1 MAKTIEELDFKLV
14 VDNRDFDKQ
23 IKKAKQ
29 QAAEMNISLS
39 KLLELRKE
47 SGSLSAKEYQTLKRL
62 DNLESNRRINAEKEL
77 AAHTRRLA
85 AEESVAS
92 AKKRG
97 NDLQL
102 THNRLLNE
110 AKNIALSYAS
120 IWGAKKLV
128 SSIIET
134 TAEFEL
140 QRTTL
145 AAMLQDAEKANQIF
159 EQMKVF
165 SVKSPFS
172 FKELATYAKQL
183 SAYSVPVGELY
194 NTTKMLA
201 DVSAGLG
208 VGMDRLVLAYGQV
221 RSAAFLRGQEVRQFT
236 EAGIPILE
244 ELRKQFVALGEEG
257 ITTADVFD
265 KISQRLVPF
274 EMVNKVFQDLTSEG
288 GKFYKMQE
296 VQSETLKGK
305 ISNLK
310 DAYMIMF
317 DEIGSSNNSLLKG
330 GVDVVRKLAEN
341 YEKVGRALVVLVSAY
356 GGYRAALA
364 LVKVAELAAMQAHL
378 GNVGAIK
385 GLGAAIEILTK
396 KSSAYALAQKLI
408 AKFNPYAAI
417 AAGVT
422 ALAAAFINNQIHANK
437 FRQELE
443 GIANAKFSE
452 AEKSAETFK
461 KLADQL
467 KNSTEGSQAYR
478 DAISELNRQ
487 YGDYLPN
494 LLNEKNALTE
504 ILRVENEIT
513 NAIYARAKA
522 YASEEG
528 EKKIID
534 EFGGKESKAA
544 ESLRYRLMNF
554 RTSDGTQIGEDVA
567 NEFIKGFK
575 GVIQTDGRDAFE
587 VFNEFAESFFGRK
600 FLKTSFGSSVDRY
613 VDVVRDVKKANEDL
627 QRNLDVLYNGSRYSS
642 VAEMSVVEPIEK
654 AYDAALKKLR
664 SEKLP
669 AEEFAEQAK
678 NLQLTKLMQLKD
690 AFVALDEEARKAGK
704 EGSWANKIK
713 EVQEQIDA
721 LQPKDLSWLQKL
733 VNPLVTGR
741 GNNYLKVKADTDYS
755 EYIENIRKEYKAVSE
770 SYADS
775 DATYKKLMS
784 DKKAGIAIDESII
797 AKAKEQNDLY
807 IERKAVIESI
817 VKALGISLEE
827 ATTRKTTG
835 KSEEQTELEA
845 RIDLLK
851 KLMSAYEELS
861 EYVDDEEMKRI
872 LPGFFSASQVPG
884 KDAII
889 QQLNFRNQLIAA
901 ANELEKY
908 DKDAAERLRSSIGYD
923 EALEQV
929 KEYKELLKAEN
940 EALKAKKSLEDFL
953 KGWNV
958 GDETEGE
965 GAVYK
970 ITKIASDYKKELK
983 SLGDKRDDAIEK
995 LNEWIEAEEK
1005 AGRTVD
1011 ESTKSEKENAI
1022 ATNYKTASV
1031 NLLNKATDNI
1041 RKTAEDYIKEW
1052 AAVKGIDLT
1061 NWSEKSIY
1069 ELNRIQAALNGFD
1082 ASNLPEEIKVA
1093 LEKAG
1098 IDIEV
1103 LKSKLKELIGDYGN
1117 QAEERKK
1124 EERLKK
1130 VVEYANELSDIFGK
1144 IREYAESIDNTKL
1157 SAFASGLESS
1167 FRTMGKIASSV
1178 LQKDYIGAA
1187 VSFIDSIVSAFAEA
1201 SAKAAELA
1209 SNIRKGK
1216 IEAASLRASLALNE
1230 DTDSIFGEDSFQKI
1244 VNAWEFA
1251 SKKYKEVAEDV
1262 ARSREM
1268 MLSGTDD
1275 DTNGWATIGG
1285 ILSGAATGALAGA
1298 AYGSAATPIGTA
1310 IGAAVGAVV
1319 GLISGLVVDLTRE
1332 SNNFVTSLEAMAAKL
1347 NAPLIDEKTGT
1358 YNINT
1363 LQLILDT
1370 FTELDEKSKE
1380 TIENMIERGKEFEE
1394 AVLQLSDGMKDV
1406 FGDVADDLASK
1417 FISAFKASGVAAL
1430 DYRDTL
1436 DEVATS
1442 LSQMVVKNMLLKTVF
1457 DDNTAKELAGL
1468 VASGRVPEALET
1480 FEEIMKD
1487 AADLEP
1493 YIQSFLEGIKD
1504 YIKPESEG
1512 GDTVASGIKSITE
1525 DSANLLA
1532 SYINAIRADVSYSKV
1547 QRDQILM
1554 EIKGIASYI
1563 ASPTL
1568 MDYLNKIQ
1576 ANTYDTANHTREIL
1590 SDLRAMMTNDAGET
1604 ALRVYRL

>member
-14 VDNRDFDKQ
+14 VDNKDFDKQ

-85 AEESVAS
+85 AEESVVS

-194 NTTKMLA
+194 DTTKMLA

-208 VGMDRLVLAYGQV
+208 VGMDRLVLAYGQI
-221 RSAAFLRGQEVRQFT
+221 RSAEFLRGQEVRQLT
-236 EAGIPILE
+236 ESGIPILE

-257 ITTADVFD
+257 ITVSDVFD

-274 EMVNKVFQDLTSEG
+274 EMVQKVFKDMTSEG

-296 VQSETLKGK
+296 VQSETLRGK

-385 GLGAAIEILTK
+385 GLGAAIEVLTK
-396 KSSAYALAQKLI
+396 KSSAYALVQKLI
-408 AKFNPYAAI
+408 AKFNPWAAI
-417 AAGVT
+417 GAGVT
-422 ALAAAFINNQIHANK
+422 ALGAVFINNQIHASK

-443 GIANAKFSE
+443 GIANTKFNE

-461 KLADQL
+461 KLAGQL

-534 EFGGKESKAA
+534 EYGGKESKAA

-554 RTSDGTQIGEDVA
+554 RTSDGAQIGEDVA

-613 VDVVRDVKKANEDL
+613 VDVVRDVKKANDDL
-627 QRNLDVLYNGSRYSS
+627 QKNLDVLYNGSRYSS

-690 AFVALDEEARKAGK
+690 AFFALDEEARKAGK

-755 EYIENIRKEYKAVSE
+755 EYIESIRKEYKAVSE

-923 EALEQV
+923 EALEQA

-970 ITKIASDYKKELK
+970 ITRIVSDYKKELDA
-983 SLGDKRDDAIEK
+983 LGDKRDDAIEK
-995 LNEWIEAEEK
+995 LNEWIEAEKK

-1011 ESTKSEKENAI
+1011 TSTKKAKEDAI
-1022 ATNYKTASV
+1022 ATNYETEST
-1031 NLLNKATDNI
+1031 NLLNKAKEKV

-1052 AAVKGIDLT
+1052 SKVKGIDLT

-1069 ELNRIQAALNGFD
+1069 ELNRIQDALNEFD
-1082 ASNLPEEIKVA
+1082 ASNLPKEIKES

-1103 LKSKLKELIGDYGN
+1103 LKNALESLISDYGN
-1117 QAEERKK
+1117 QVEEKK
-1124 EERLKK
+1124 YEEVLKK
-1130 VVEYANELSDIFGK
+1130 IAEHAQEIADIFGQ
-1144 IREYAESIDNTKL
+1144 IREYAESVSNSEL
-1157 SAFASGLESS
+1157 SAFASGMERS
-1167 FRTMGKIASSV
+1167 FSTMGKIGSRMM
-1178 LQKDYIGAA
+1178 QKDYLGAA
-1187 VSFIDSIVSAFAEA
+1187 LSFIESIVSAFAEA
-1201 SAKAAELA
+1201 AQKADTLA
-1209 SNIRKGK
+1209 RNIKKGK
-1216 IEAASLRASLALNE
+1216 NEAASLRASLALNE
-1230 DTDSIFGEDSFQKI
+1230 GTDSIFGEDSFQKI
-1244 VNAWEFA
+1244 VNSWEFA

-1275 DTNGWATIGG
+1275 DTNGWASIGG
-1285 ILSGAATGALAGA
+1285 IISGAAAGA
-1298 AYGSAATPIGTA
+1298 AFGSVAPVVGTA

-1332 SNNFVTSLEAMAAKL
+1332 SNNFVTSLEAMATKL

-1370 FTELDEKSKE
+1370 YTELDEKSKE

-1480 FEEIMKD
+1480 FEKIMND

-1493 YIQSFLEGIKD
+1493 YIQSFLEGIKA

-1547 QRDQILM
+1547 QRDQILS

-1568 MDYLNKIQ
+1568 MDYLNNIQ
-1576 ANTYDTANHTREIL
+1576 ANTHDTAIHTQEIL
-1590 SDLRAMMTNDAGET
+1590 ERLSVMIEYGAGEP

>member
-14 VDNRDFDKQ
+14 VDNKSFDKQ
-23 IKKAKQ
+23 IKQAKQ

-77 AAHTRRLA
+77 AAHARRLA
-85 AEESVAS
+85 AEESVVS

-194 NTTKMLA
+194 DTTKMLA

-221 RSAAFLRGQEVRQFT
+221 RSAEFLRGQEVRQMT

-257 ITTADVFD
+257 ITVSDVFD
-265 KISQRLVPF
+265 KISHRLVPF
-274 EMVNKVFQDLTSEG
+274 EMVQKVFKDMTSEG

-296 VQSETLKGK
+296 VQSETLRGK

-341 YEKVGRALVVLVSAY
+341 YEKVGRTLVVLVSAY

-408 AKFNPYAAI
+408 AKFNPWAAI
-417 AAGVT
+417 GAAVV
-422 ALAAAFINNQIHANK
+422 ALGTVFITNQIHASR

-443 GIANAKFSE
+443 GIANTKFSE

-534 EFGGKESKAA
+534 EYGEKESKAA

-554 RTSDGTQIGEDVA
+554 RTPDGKQIGEDVA
-567 NEFIKGFK
+567 NEFIKNFK
-575 GVIQTDGRDAFE
+575 DVIQNDGRDAFE
-587 VFNEFAESFFGRK
+587 VFNELAESFFGKK
-600 FLKTSFGSSVDRY
+600 FLITSVGGVVGRY

-627 QRNLDVLYNGSRYSS
+627 QNNLDVMYNGSRYSS

-721 LQPKDLSWLQKL
+721 LQPKDLSWLQKY

-741 GNNYLKVKADTDYS
+741 GNNDLKVKDDTDHR
-755 EYIENIRKEYKAVSE
+755 EYIENISKEYKAVSE

-775 DATYKKLMS
+775 NATYKKLMS

-817 VKALGISLEE
+817 AKALGISFEE
-827 ATTRKTTG
+827 NTRKTTG
-835 KSEEQTELEA
+835 KSEAQIELES

-861 EYVDDEEMKRI
+861 EYADDEKMKSI
-872 LPGFFSASQVPG
+872 LTGLFSASQIPG
-884 KDAII
+884 KDEII
-889 QQLNFRNQLIAA
+889 QRLDFRNQLIELAR
-901 ANELEKY
+901 ELEKY

-923 EALEQV
+923 E
-929 KEYKELLKAEN
+929 YKELAKAEK

-958 GDETEGE
+958 GDETDGE

-970 ITKIASDYKKELK
+970 ITKIVSDYKKELDA
-983 SLGDKRDDAIEK
+983 LNDKRDDAIEK
-995 LNEWIEAEEK
+995 LNEWIDAEKK

-1011 ESTKSEKENAI
+1011 ASTKKAKEDAI
-1022 ATNYKTASV
+1022 ATNYETEST
-1031 NLLNKATDNI
+1031 NLLNKAKENV
-1041 RKTAEDYIKEW
+1041 RKIAEDYIKEW
-1052 AAVKGIDLT
+1052 AKVEKIDLT
-1061 NWSEKSIY
+1061 NWSEKTIY
-1069 ELNRIQAALNGFD
+1069 ELNRILDALNKFD
-1082 ASNLPEEIKVA
+1082 ASNLTNDVKDKLEEEKIGIEGLKNELQA
-1093 LEKAG
+1093 L
-1098 IDIEV
+1098 IDKYNEQAE
-1103 LKSKLKELIGDYGN
+1103 ELIGQQQLDN
-1117 QAEERKK
+1117 I
-1124 EERLKK
+1124 LKITSSLADLYDK
-1130 VVEYANELSDIFGK
+1130 LGEYADVASDSNLK
-1144 IREYAESIDNTKL
+1144 SIANGM
-1157 SAFASGLESS
+1157 SIS
-1167 FRTMGKIASSV
+1167 FRAVGDVAEKLAK
-1178 LQKDYIGAA
+1178 KDFVGAA
-1187 VSFIDSIVSAFAEA
+1187 VSAVTTIAEA
-1201 SAKAAELA
+1201 FLEASKNAAQLERNIEKGRIAAE
-1209 SNIRKGK
+1209 
-1216 IEAASLRASLALNE
+1216 SLRASLALDNNTE
-1230 DTDSIFGEDSFQKI
+1230 YIFGTDSFQKMA
-1244 VNAWEFA
+1244 NAWEVA
-1251 SKKYKEVAEDV
+1251 ADKYKNVAEDV
-1262 ARSREM
+1262 ARSRE
-1268 MLSGTDD
+1268 LLFGGTDN
-1275 DTNGWATIGG
+1275 DTNGAATAG
-1285 ILSGAATGALAGA
+1285 GAAAGA
-1298 AYGSAATPIGTA
+1298 AIGAVIAAAISGPIGIAVAIVGTV
-1310 IGAAVGAVV
+1310 IGAAVDIAKET
-1319 GLISGLVVDLTRE
+1319 D
-1332 SNNFVTSLEAMAAKL
+1332 NFAMSLEEMAAKL

-1358 YNINT
+1358 YNIDT

-1370 FTELDEKSKE
+1370 YTTLDEKSKE

-1417 FISAFKASGVAAL
+1417 FISAFKASGIAAL

-1436 DEVATS
+1436 DDVATS
-1442 LSQMVVKNMLLKTVF
+1442 LAQMVVKNMLLKTVF

-1480 FEEIMKD
+1480 FEEIMQD

-1547 QRDQILM
+1547 QRDQILL

-1576 ANTYDTANHTREIL
+1576 ANTYDTANHTRDIL

>member
-47 SGSLSAKEYQTLKRL
+47 SGNLSAKEYQTLKRL

-85 AEESVAS
+85 AEESVVS

-194 NTTKMLA
+194 DTTKMLA

-364 LVKVAELAAMQAHL
+364 LVKIAELAAIQAHL
-378 GNVGAIK
+378 GNAGAIK
-385 GLGAAIEILTK
+385 GLGAAIEILIK
-396 KSSAYALAQKLI
+396 KSSAYALVQKLI
-408 AKFNPYAAI
+408 AKFNPWAAI
-417 AAGVT
+417 GAAVV
-422 ALAAAFINNQIHANK
+422 ALGTVFINNQIHASK

-443 GIANAKFSE
+443 GIANTKFRE
-452 AEKSAETFK
+452 AEKSAETFN

-534 EFGGKESKAA
+534 EYGSKEATAA
-544 ESLRYRLMNF
+544 KVFRYRLMNF
-554 RTSDGTQIGEDVA
+554 KLSDGWQIGEDAA

-575 GVIQTDGRDAFE
+575 EVIKNDDRDAFE
-587 VFNEFAESFFGRK
+587 LFDEYAESFFGRK
-600 FLKTSFGSSVDRY
+600 LPKTFFDGAGVRY
-613 VDVVRDVKKANEDL
+613 VDVVRKVKKAHEDL
-627 QRNLDVLYNGSRYSS
+627 QSTLDVMYNGSRYSS

-721 LQPKDLSWLQKL
+721 LQPKDLSWLQKY
-733 VNPLVTGR
+733 VNPIVTGR
-741 GNNYLKVKADTDYS
+741 GNNDLKVKDDTDYR

-775 DATYKKLMS
+775 NATYKKLMS

-797 AKAKEQNDLY
+797 AKAKEQNNLY

-817 VKALGISLEE
+817 AKALGISFEE
-827 ATTRKTTG
+827 NTRKTTE
-835 KSEEQTELEA
+835 KSEAQIELES

-851 KLMSAYEELS
+851 KLMSAYEQLS
-861 EYVDDEEMKRI
+861 EYVDDEKMKSI
-872 LPGFFSASQVPG
+872 LPGFFSASEIPG
-884 KDAII
+884 KDEII
-889 QQLNFRNQLIAA
+889 QRLDFRNQLIELAR
-901 ANELEKY
+901 ELEKY

-923 EALEQV
+923 EALEQA

-970 ITKIASDYKKELK
+970 ITKIVSDYKKELDAL
-983 SLGDKRDDAIEK
+983 SDKRDDAINK
-995 LNEWIEAEEK
+995 LNEWIEAEKK

-1011 ESTKSEKENAI
+1011 ESTKKAKEDAI
-1022 ATNYKTASV
+1022 ATNYETEST
-1031 NLLNKATDNI
+1031 NLLNKAKENV

-1052 AAVKGIDLT
+1052 AKVEKIDLT
-1061 NWSEKSIY
+1061 NWSEKTIY
-1069 ELNRIQAALNGFD
+1069 ELNRILDALNKFD
-1082 ASNLPEEIKVA
+1082 ASNLTNDVKDKLEE
-1093 LEKAG
+1093 EKIG
-1098 IDIEV
+1098 IEG
-1103 LKSKLKELIGDYGN
+1103 LKNELQAIIDKYNEQAEELIGQQQLDN
-1117 QAEERKK
+1117 I
-1124 EERLKK
+1124 LKITSSLADLYDK
-1130 VVEYANELSDIFGK
+1130 LGEYADVASDSNLK
-1144 IREYAESIDNTKL
+1144 SIANGM
-1157 SAFASGLESS
+1157 SIS
-1167 FRTMGKIASSV
+1167 FRAVGDVAEKLAK
-1178 LQKDYIGAA
+1178 KDFLGAA
-1187 VSFIDSIVSAFAEA
+1187 VSAVTTIAEA
-1201 SAKAAELA
+1201 FLEASKNAAQLERNIEKGRIAAE
-1209 SNIRKGK
+1209 
-1216 IEAASLRASLALNE
+1216 SLRASLALDK
-1230 DTDSIFGEDSFQKI
+1230 DTEYIFGTDSFQKMA
-1244 VNAWEFA
+1244 NAWEVA
-1251 SKKYKEVAEDV
+1251 ADKYKNVAEDV
-1262 ARSREM
+1262 ARSRE
-1268 MLSGTDD
+1268 LLFGGTDN
-1275 DTNGWATIGG
+1275 DTNGAATAG
-1285 ILSGAATGALAGA
+1285 GAAAGA
-1298 AYGSAATPIGTA
+1298 AIGAVIAAAISGPIGIAVAIVGTV
-1310 IGAAVGAVV
+1310 IGAAVDIAKET
-1319 GLISGLVVDLTRE
+1319 D
-1332 SNNFVTSLEAMAAKL
+1332 NFAMSLEEMAAKL

-1358 YNINT
+1358 YNIDT

-1370 FTELDEKSKE
+1370 YTTLDEKSKE

-1442 LSQMVVKNMLLKTVF
+1442 LSQMVVKNMLLQTVF

-1468 VASGRVPEALET
+1468 VASQRVPEALEL
-1480 FEEIMKD
+1480 FENIMQD

-1512 GDTVASGIKSITE
+1512 GDTVANGIKSITE

-1547 QRDQILM
+1547 QRDQILL

>member
-14 VDNRDFDKQ
+14 VDNKSFDKQ

-77 AAHTRRLA
+77 AAHARRLA
-85 AEESVAS
+85 AEESVVS

-194 NTTKMLA
+194 DTTKMLA

-208 VGMDRLVLAYGQV
+208 VGMDRLVLAYGQI
-221 RSAAFLRGQEVRQFT
+221 RSAEFLRGQEVRQLT
-236 EAGIPILE
+236 ESGIPILE

-257 ITTADVFD
+257 ITVSDVFD

-274 EMVNKVFQDLTSEG
+274 EMVQKVFKDMTSEG

-296 VQSETLKGK
+296 VQSETLRGK

-341 YEKVGRALVVLVSAY
+341 YEKIGRILIELVASYGAYRSAIALTRLFEM
-356 GGYRAALA
+356 AAI
-364 LVKVAELAAMQAHL
+364 QAHL
-378 GNVGAIK
+378 GHTSTIK
-385 GLGAAIEILTK
+385 GLGAAIEILIK
-396 KSSAYALAQKLI
+396 KSAAYAAIQKLI

-422 ALAAAFINNQIHANK
+422 ALAAAFINNQIHASK

-443 GIANAKFSE
+443 GIANTKFNE

-534 EFGGKESKAA
+534 EYGEKELKAA

-554 RTSDGTQIGEDVA
+554 RTLDGKQIGEDVA
-567 NEFIKGFK
+567 NEFIKNFK
-575 GVIQTDGRDAFE
+575 DVIQNDGRDAFE
-587 VFNEFAESFFGRK
+587 VFNELAESFFGK
-600 FLKTSFGSSVDRY
+600 TFLITSIGGVVGRY
-613 VDVVRDVKKANEDL
+613 VDVVRDVKKANDDL

-642 VAEMSVVEPIEK
+642 VVEMSVVEPIEK

-721 LQPKDLSWLQKL
+721 LQPKDLSWLQKY
-733 VNPLVTGR
+733 VNPFVTGR
-741 GNNYLKVKADTDYS
+741 GNNDLKVKDDTDYR

-817 VKALGISLEE
+817 AKALGISFEE
-827 ATTRKTTG
+827 NTRKTTG
-835 KSEEQTELEA
+835 KSEAQIELES

-861 EYVDDEEMKRI
+861 EYVDDEKMKSI
-872 LPGFFSASQVPG
+872 LPGFFSASEIPG
-884 KDAII
+884 KDEII
-889 QQLNFRNQLIAA
+889 QRLDFRNQLIELAR
-901 ANELEKY
+901 ELEKY

-923 EALEQV
+923 EALEQA

-970 ITKIASDYKKELK
+970 ITKIVSDYKKELEAL
-983 SLGDKRDDAIEK
+983 SDKRGDAIEK
-995 LNEWIEAEEK
+995 LNEWIKAEDK

-1011 ESTKSEKENAI
+1011 ESTKSVKESAI
-1022 ATNYKTASV
+1022 ETKYNTASV
-1031 NLLNKATDNI
+1031 NLLNKATENV
-1041 RKTAEDYIKEW
+1041 RKAAADYIKEW
-1052 AAVKGIDLT
+1052 ADVQGIDLT

-1069 ELNRIQAALNGFD
+1069 ELNRIQDALNNFD
-1082 ASNLPEEIKVA
+1082 ASNLPEEIKES
-1093 LEKAG
+1093 LESAG

-1103 LKSKLKELIGDYGN
+1103 LKKALQDLINSYGN
-1117 QAEERKK
+1117 QAEDRKK

-1298 AYGSAATPIGTA
+1298 AYGSALPVAGTA

-1332 SNNFVTSLEAMAAKL
+1332 SNNFVTSLEVMAQRL

-1394 AVLQLSDGMKDV
+1394 AVLQLSDGMRDV

-1442 LSQMVVKNMLLKTVF
+1442 LAQMVVKNMLLKTVF

-1480 FEEIMKD
+1480 FKKIMND

-1547 QRDQILM
+1547 QRDQILL

>member
-14 VDNRDFDKQ
+14 VDNKSFDKQ
-23 IKKAKQ
+23 IKQAKQ

-77 AAHTRRLA
+77 AAHARRLA
-85 AEESVAS
+85 AEESVVS

-194 NTTKMLA
+194 DTTKMLA

-208 VGMDRLVLAYGQV
+208 VGMDRLVLAYGQI
-221 RSAAFLRGQEVRQFT
+221 RSAEFLRGQEVRQLT
-236 EAGIPILE
+236 ESGIPILE

-257 ITTADVFD
+257 ITVSDVFD

-274 EMVNKVFQDLTSEG
+274 EMVQKVFKDMTSEG

-296 VQSETLKGK
+296 VQSETLRGK

-341 YEKVGRALVVLVSAY
+341 YEKVGRALVVLVSAH

-364 LVKVAELAAMQAHL
+364 LVKIAELAAVQAHL

-385 GLGAAIEILTK
+385 GLGAAIEVLTK

-408 AKFNPYAAI
+408 AKFNPWAAI
-417 AAGVT
+417 GAAVA
-422 ALAAAFINNQIHANK
+422 ALGAVFITNQIHASK
-437 FRQELE
+437 FRKELE
-443 GIANAKFSE
+443 GIANTKFSE

-461 KLADQL
+461 RLADQL

-534 EFGGKESKAA
+534 EYGNKESKAA
-544 ESLRYRLMNF
+544 ELLRYRLMNF
-554 RTSDGTQIGEDVA
+554 RMSDGTQIGEDVA

-600 FLKTSFGSSVDRY
+600 FLKTSFGSSVNRY

-627 QRNLDVLYNGSRYSS
+627 QNNLDVMYNGSRYSS

-775 DATYKKLMS
+775 NATYKKLMS

-827 ATTRKTTG
+827 TTARKTTG
-835 KSEEQTELEA
+835 KSEEQSELEA

-851 KLMSAYEELS
+851 KLMSAYEKLS
-861 EYVDDEEMKRI
+861 EYVDDEKMKSI
-872 LPGFFSASQVPG
+872 LPGFFSASEIPG
-884 KDAII
+884 KDGII
-889 QQLNFRNQLIAA
+889 QKLDFRNQLIAA
-901 ANELEKY
+901 ARELEKY
-908 DKDAAERLRSSIGYD
+908 DKDAAERLLSSIGYD
-923 EALEQV
+923 EALDKVDKYIKLE
-929 KEYKELLKAEN
+929 KD
-940 EALKAKKSLEDFL
+940 ALDAKKSLEDFL

-965 GAVYK
+965 GAAYK

-1298 AYGSAATPIGTA
+1298 AYGSAVPVAGTA

-1347 NAPLIDEKTGT
+1347 NAPLIDEKTGI

-1436 DEVATS
+1436 DDVATS
-1442 LSQMVVKNMLLKTVF
+1442 LAQMVVKNMLLKTVF

-1468 VASGRVPEALET
+1468 VASQRVPEALEL
-1480 FEEIMKD
+1480 FENIMQD

-1512 GDTVASGIKSITE
+1512 GDTVANGIKSITE

-1547 QRDQILM
+1547 QRDQILS

>member
-14 VDNRDFDKQ
+14 VDNKDFDKQ
-23 IKKAKQ
+23 IKQAKQ

-85 AEESVAS
+85 AEESVVS

-296 VQSETLKGK
+296 VQSETLRGK

-341 YEKVGRALVVLVSAY
+341 YEKVGRALVVLVSTY

-385 GLGAAIEILTK
+385 GLGAAIEVLTK
-396 KSSAYALAQKLI
+396 KSSAYALVQKLI
-408 AKFNPYAAI
+408 AKFNPWAAI
-417 AAGVT
+417 GAAVA
-422 ALAAAFINNQIHANK
+422 ALGTVFITSQIHASK

-443 GIANAKFSE
+443 GIANTKFNE

-461 KLADQL
+461 KLSDQL

-554 RTSDGTQIGEDVA
+554 RTSDGAQIGEDVA

-575 GVIQTDGRDAFE
+575 GVIQNDGRDAFE

-627 QRNLDVLYNGSRYSS
+627 QNNLDVLYNGSRYSS
-642 VAEMSVVEPIEK
+642 VVEMSVVEPIEK

-721 LQPKDLSWLQKL
+721 LQPKDLSWLQKY

-755 EYIENIRKEYKAVSE
+755 EYIESIRKEYKAVSE

-817 VKALGISLEE
+817 AKALGISFEE
-827 ATTRKTTG
+827 NTRKTTG
-835 KSEEQTELEA
+835 KSEAHIELES

-851 KLMSAYEELS
+851 KLMSAYDELS
-861 EYVDDEEMKRI
+861 EYVDDEKMKSI
-872 LPGFFSASQVPG
+872 LPGFFSASEIPG

-889 QQLNFRNQLIAA
+889 QKLDFRKQLIEAA
-901 ANELEKY
+901 RELEKY

-923 EALEQV
+923 EALEQA

-970 ITKIASDYKKELK
+970 ITKIVSDYKKELE
-983 SLGDKRDDAIEK
+983 SLNDKRDDAIEK
-995 LNEWIEAEEK
+995 LNEWIKAEEK

-1011 ESTKSEKENAI
+1011 ESTKKTKESAI
-1022 ATNYKTASV
+1022 ETNYEIART
-1031 NLLNKATDNI
+1031 NLLNKAKENV
-1041 RKTAEDYIKEW
+1041 RKAAEDYIKDW
-1052 AAVKGIDLT
+1052 AKVKGIDLT

-1069 ELNRIQAALNGFD
+1069 ELNRIQAALNEFD
-1082 ASNLPEEIKVA
+1082 ASNLTKEVKDKLEEA
-1093 LEKAG
+1093 D

-1103 LKSKLKELIGDYGN
+1103 LKSKLKELIDDYGN
-1117 QAEERKK
+1117 QVEEEIY
-1124 EERLKK
+1124 EEKLKK
-1130 VVEYANELSDIFGK
+1130 VVEYANELADIFGK

-1157 SAFASGLESS
+1157 SAFARGLESS
-1167 FRTMGKIASSV
+1167 FSTMSKIASSV

-1230 DTDSIFGEDSFQKI
+1230 GTDSIFGEDSFQKI
-1244 VNAWEFA
+1244 VNSWEFA

-1275 DTNGWATIGG
+1275 DTNGWASIGG
-1285 ILSGAATGALAGA
+1285 IISGAAAGA
-1298 AYGSAATPIGTA
+1298 AFGSVVPVVGTA

-1480 FEEIMKD
+1480 FEEIMQD

-1512 GDTVASGIKSITE
+1512 GDTVANGIKSITE

-1547 QRDQILM
+1547 QRDQILL

-1568 MDYLNKIQ
+1568 MDYLNNIQ
-1576 ANTYDTANHTREIL
+1576 ANTHDTAIHTQEIL
-1590 SDLRAMMTNDAGET
+1590 ERLSVMIEYGAGEP